1 MSEESLDGKKKR
13 GRENV
18 KQKGGEQKEAAFDYV
33 LRNFLQELL
42 SIKSF
47 VPYRSI
53 RSPIP
58 FNLIRL
64 TIFQVRIYEVLN
76 TWKWRLPA
84 FSNNFFHLSLP
95 NRELATRR
103 KNKSRERNCWRGEK
117 KYIHLIC
124 RFAVLNEFASKSIN
138 LSAMNTFRPRIFS
151 LGNFFLQLSTLE
163 EKWQKSY

>member
-1 MSEESLDGKKKR
+1 MGRKR
-13 GRENV
+13 EKERKCKAER
-18 KQKGGEQKEAAFDYV
+18 KRTKGATFDYV

-64 TIFQVRIYEVLN
+64 TIFQARYTKFWTHENGVLS
-76 TWKWRLPA
+76 
-84 FSNNFFHLSLP
+84 FSRFQTIFPFFPPLNRTRNARTHTHREQISRVGLLEREEGRRSTSILSVDSP
-95 NRELATRR
+95 
-103 KNKSRERNCWRGEK
+103 
-117 KYIHLIC
+117 
-124 RFAVLNEFASKSIN
+124 LNEFASKSIN

-151 LGNFFLQLSTLE
+151 LGNFERFYL
-163 EKWQKSY
+163 

>member
-1 MSEESLDGKKKR
+1 MSEKSLDGKKKR

-18 KQKGGEQKEAAFDYV
+18 RRKGGEQKEATFDYV

-64 TIFQVRIYEVLN
+64 TIFQVYTRSWTRENGVSPRFRTISPIFPCRIVN
-76 TWKWRLPA
+76 SQRADT
-84 FSNNFFHLSLP
+84 
-95 NRELATRR
+95 R

-124 RFAVLNEFASKSIN
+124 RFAA
-138 LSAMNTFRPRIFS
+138 
-151 LGNFFLQLSTLE
+151 
-163 EKWQKSY
+163 KWIRK